1 MIILFWAISVFI
13 ITIILGEIRFRH
25 LTATKKN
32 KVKINIAEWQQD
44 IDKDILTLD
53 LEIEKNNFV
62 PMTKLLMRGSWRLA
76 QNSVVTSNNIS
87 YLKEIEYKQK
97 LR

>member
-1 MIILFWAISVFI
+1 MIILFWIISVFI
-13 ITIILGEIRFRH
+13 ITIIFGEIRFRH
-25 LTATKKN
+25 LTVAKKN
-32 KVKINIAEWQQD
+32 KAKINITEWQQD

-62 PMTKLLMRGSWRLA
+62 PMTKILMRGSWRLA
-76 QNSVVTSNNIS
+76 QNSIITSNNIS
-87 YLKEIEYKQK
+87 YLKEMEYKQK